1 MGLHCTLV
9 YYDLIGVDPTLLALR
24 NFLLLDEQ
32 HHTIVPL
39 QPSYLG
45 QRSNRSKWPHPISI
59 RQSKTVIP
67 PALLRMV
74 FQVDFL

>member
-1 MGLHCTLV
+1 MGLHRTLV

-24 NFLLLDEQ
+24 NLLLLDEQ

-39 QPSYLG
+39 QPSYLR
-45 QRSNRSKWPHPISI
+45 QRSNRSKWPYPIPR